1 MIEYIKVYIII
12 LFIIKRYTNKL
23 SRKKKKNGIKIEL
36 NIYDYYYITQLFVY
50 FYNTKNG
57 KH

>member
-23 SRKKKKNGIKIEL
+23 LRKKKKIE
-36 NIYDYYYITQLFVY
+36 
-50 FYNTKNG
+50 
-57 KH
+57 